1 MSEQAGRPADI
12 LVVDDNDANRLLLRT
27 YLKAR
32 GYGVREASDGEGA
45 LDLIRDQMPDLV
57 LLDVMM
63 PGLSGYD
70 VCRRLR
76 DMPAGALVPVIMATA
91 LHDSADKAQAADA
104 GADDFISKPLDKL
117 EVLTRVRSLLRIKR
131 LTDELDGAEN
141 TILSLARALEA
152 RDPYTRGHSQ
162 RVGEFG
168 ARLASFAGLSTEEQ
182 DSMRIAGLLHDVGK
196 IGVCEG
202 TLLHPGPL
210 TDEQWLEMRRHPV
223 VGAEICR
230 PLRSLKGNV
239 PAIRHHHERWDGAGY
254 PDNLGHGS
262 IPLGARITSVC
273 DAWDAMT
280 SDRVYRR
287 GMCEDKALMLLSEGR
302 GTQWDPDLIDLFMAH
317 QEEIT
322 CV

>member
-1 MSEQAGRPADI
+1 MSPGDRPAADV

-27 YLKAR
+27 YLKAQ
-32 GYGVREASDGEGA
+32 GYTVREAADGETA
-45 LDLIRDQMPDLV
+45 LGLMGEQMPDLL

-70 VCRRLR
+70 VCRQLR
-76 DMPAGALVPVIMATA
+76 DMPDGALVPVIMATA

-131 LTDELDGAEN
+131 LTDELDGAET
-141 TILSLARALEA
+141 TILALARALEA

-162 RVGEFG
+162 RVGEYG
-168 ARLASFAGLSTEEQ
+168 ARLACFAGLSSEEQ

-210 TDEQWLEMRRHPV
+210 SPQQKSEMMRHPV
-223 VGAEICR
+223 VGAEICK
-230 PLRSLKGNV
+230 PLKSLKGNV
-239 PAIRHHHERWDGAGY
+239 PAIRHHHERWTGGGY
-254 PDNLGHGS
+254 PDNLDHCH
-262 IPLGARITSVC
+262 IPLGARITSIC
-273 DAWDAMT
+273 DSWDAMT
-280 SDRVYRR
+280 SDRVYRQR
-287 GMCEDKALMLLSEGR
+287 LPNEEALTIMGEGM
-302 GTQWDPDLIDLFMAH
+302 GTQWDPDLTKLFLGH
-317 QEEIT
+317 YREIT
-322 CV
+322 AV